1 MKLPVLISTLTFKLE
16 NSSLFYPSDFVA
28 ICTFINFSQVQK
40 RNYKLNGIVCH
51 TLPLCRC
58 PWPCH
63 VIAVSQVRLRD
74 HGAWPGIS
82 QYFISHLAL
91 FISHLAFFT
100 LHVAFFNLASC
111 ISLSHIS
118 HFYLAS
124 CINFTSRICFSSVI
138 KSHLECP
145 LQTSV
150 IPLTMLNMKKQVAWF
165 SVSVLACGS
174 VPIVM
179 GLCYMRV
186 SL

>member
-1 MKLPVLISTLTFKLE
+1 MYIHQFQPSSEKKLQI
-16 NSSLFYPSDFVA
+16 
-28 ICTFINFSQVQK
+28 K
-40 RNYKLNGIVCH
+40 RNSMPYITSLS
-51 TLPLCRC
+51 LSD
-58 PWPCH
+58 WPCH

-82 QYFISHLAL
+82 QYFISHLAFL
-91 FISHLAFFT
+91 LCMW
-100 LHVAFFNLASC
+100 LFFNRASC

-124 CINFTSRICFSSVI
+124 CINFTSRIFFSSVI

-150 IPLTMLNMKKQVAWF
+150 IPLTMLNMKKRVAACC